1 MSDVRAPFRGGDGPI
16 DSHPSLPAAA
26 AAVAV
31 ADPAQPVAA
40 ESCIGASDRDAEYGD
55 GVERCLAFYDGIFQC
70 QRERGHDGQH
80 RYTSSADGRSA
91 SWDDDDGEHTR
102 QSRLSR
108 WQEQR

>member
-1 MSDVRAPFRGGDGPI
+1 MRDVSASFGSGDGPL
-16 DSHPSLPAAA
+16 DSHPALPSAA

-55 GVERCLAFYDGIFQC
+55 GVERV
-70 QRERGHDGQH
+70 
-80 RYTSSADGRSA
+80 
-91 SWDDDDGEHTR
+91 R